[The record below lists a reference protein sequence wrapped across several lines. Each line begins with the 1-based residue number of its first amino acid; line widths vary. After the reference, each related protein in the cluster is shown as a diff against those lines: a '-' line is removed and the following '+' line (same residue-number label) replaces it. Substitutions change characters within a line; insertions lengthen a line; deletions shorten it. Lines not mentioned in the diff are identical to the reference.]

1 MLVSAKEMLEKAREG
16 KYAVG
21 QFNINNLE
29 WTKAILLTAQEN
41 NSPVMRMA
49 KKIVE
54 VDEDLLKGMMT
65 SDIPLYGRDTERKET
80 EPAPKKAATAEPE
93 NISDA
98 PAEREISE
106 QPKSVRN
113 RRKKESGSDYRELF
127 LVNTPSP
134 NRSQTYINRDIYER
148 IKRFLPLI
156 APEVSIASYISN
168 ILGDHIERHWE
179 EINEMYS
186 RELSKPL

>member
-1 MLVSAKEMLEKAREG
+1 
-16 KYAVG
+16 
-21 QFNINNLE
+21 
-29 WTKAILLTAQEN
+29 
-41 NSPVMRMA
+41 MA

-65 SDIPLYGRDTERKET
+65 SDIPLYGRDTE
-80 EPAPKKAATAEPE
+80 PAPKKAATAEPE

-98 PAEREISE
+98 PAAEREVSE

-168 ILGDHIERHWE
+168 ILGDHMERHWE

-186 RELSKPL
+186 QELSKPL

>member
-1 MLVSAKEMLEKAREG
+1 MEG
-16 KYAVG
+16 IRNGRKR
-21 QFNINNLE
+21 NLHR
-29 WTKAILLTAQEN
+29 KKRRQPNRKISLTL
-41 NSPVMRMA
+41 R
-49 KKIVE
+49 
-54 VDEDLLKGMMT
+54 
-65 SDIPLYGRDTERKET
+65 RKER
-80 EPAPKKAATAEPE
+80 
-93 NISDA
+93 S
-98 PAEREISE
+98 RS
-106 QPKSVRN
+106 N
-113 RRKKESGSDYRELF
+113 RSQSGTDEKGKRFGLPGAF

>member
-1 MLVSAKEMLEKAREG
+1 MC
-16 KYAVG
+16 
-21 QFNINNLE
+21 
-29 WTKAILLTAQEN
+29 
-41 NSPVMRMA
+41 MA

-98 PAEREISE
+98 PAEREVSE

-134 NRSQTYINRDIYER
+134 NRSRYLVPTTSSLRSQTYINRDIYER

>member
-1 MLVSAKEMLEKAREG
+1 
-16 KYAVG
+16 
-21 QFNINNLE
+21 
-29 WTKAILLTAQEN
+29 
-41 NSPVMRMA
+41 MRMA

-65 SDIPLYGRDTERKET
+65 SDIPLYGRDTE
-80 EPAPKKAATAEPE
+80 PALKKAATAEPE
-93 NISDA
+93 NISDV
-98 PAEREISE
+98 PAEREVSE
-106 QPKSVRN
+106 QPKSIRN

-168 ILGDHIERHWE
+168 ILGDHIERYWE

-186 RELSKPL
+186 LELSKPL

>member
-1 MLVSAKEMLEKAREG
+1 
-16 KYAVG
+16 
-21 QFNINNLE
+21 
-29 WTKAILLTAQEN
+29 
-41 NSPVMRMA
+41 MA

-127 LVNTPSP
+127 WSIRRVRTVRRPISTGIYTNESNASCRLSRRRSASP
-134 NRSQTYINRDIYER
+134 VTS
-148 IKRFLPLI
+148 
-156 APEVSIASYISN
+156 AIS
-168 ILGDHIERHWE
+168 WVTT
-179 EINEMYS
+179 
-186 RELSKPL
+186 

>member
-1 MLVSAKEMLEKAREG
+1 
-16 KYAVG
+16 
-21 QFNINNLE
+21 
-29 WTKAILLTAQEN
+29 
-41 NSPVMRMA
+41 MRMA

-65 SDIPLYGRDTERKET
+65 SDIPLYGRDTE
-80 EPAPKKAATAEPE
+80 PALKKAATAEPE
-93 NISDA
+93 NISDV
-98 PAEREISE
+98 PAEREVSE
-106 QPKSVRN
+106 QPKSIRN
-113 RRKKESGSDYRELF
+113 RRKKDSGSDYRELF

-168 ILGDHIERHWE
+168 ILGDHIERNWE

-186 RELSKPL
+186 QELSKPL

>member
-1 MLVSAKEMLEKAREG
+1 MG
-16 KYAVG
+16 
-21 QFNINNLE
+21 
-29 WTKAILLTAQEN
+29 
-41 NSPVMRMA
+41 

-80 EPAPKKAATAEPE
+80 EPASKKAAIAEPE
-93 NISDA
+93 DKSDA
-98 PAEREISE
+98 PATEREASE
-106 QPKSVRN
+106 QPKVVKN

-168 ILGDHIERHWE
+168 ILGDHMERHWE

>member
-1 MLVSAKEMLEKAREG
+1 
-16 KYAVG
+16 
-21 QFNINNLE
+21 
-29 WTKAILLTAQEN
+29 
-41 NSPVMRMA
+41 MA

-65 SDIPLYGRDTERKET
+65 SDIPLYGRDTE
-80 EPAPKKAATAEPE
+80 PALKKAATAEPE
-93 NISDA
+93 DKSDA
-98 PAEREISE
+98 PAMEREASE

>member
-1 MLVSAKEMLEKAREG
+1 
-16 KYAVG
+16 
-21 QFNINNLE
+21 
-29 WTKAILLTAQEN
+29 
-41 NSPVMRMA
+41 MA

-65 SDIPLYGRDTERKET
+65 SDIPLYGRDTE
-80 EPAPKKAATAEPE
+80 PAPKKAATAEPE

-98 PAEREISE
+98 PATEREVSE

>member
-1 MLVSAKEMLEKAREG
+1 
-16 KYAVG
+16 
-21 QFNINNLE
+21 
-29 WTKAILLTAQEN
+29 
-41 NSPVMRMA
+41 MRMA

-65 SDIPLYGRDTERKET
+65 SDIPLYGRSMGRKET

-98 PAEREISE
+98 PAEREVTE
-106 QPKSVRN
+106 QPKAVRN
-113 RRKKESGSDYRELF
+113 RRKKESNSDYRELF

-156 APEVSIASYISN
+156 APEISIASYISN
-168 ILGDHIERHWE
+168 ILGDHIERHWD
-179 EINEMYS
+179 EINEMYNQ
-186 RELSKPL
+186 ELSKPL

>member
-1 MLVSAKEMLEKAREG
+1 MEG
-16 KYAVG
+16 IRNGRKL
-21 QFNINNLE
+21 NLHR
-29 WTKAILLTAQEN
+29 KKPQQPNRKISLTL
-41 NSPVMRMA
+41 R
-49 KKIVE
+49 
-54 VDEDLLKGMMT
+54 
-65 SDIPLYGRDTERKET
+65 RKER
-80 EPAPKKAATAEPE
+80 
-93 NISDA
+93 S
-98 PAEREISE
+98 RS
-106 QPKSVRN
+106 N
-113 RRKKESGSDYRELF
+113 RSQSGTDEKKESGSDYRELF

>member
-1 MLVSAKEMLEKAREG
+1 
-16 KYAVG
+16 
-21 QFNINNLE
+21 
-29 WTKAILLTAQEN
+29 
-41 NSPVMRMA
+41 MRMA

-65 SDIPLYGRDTERKET
+65 SDIPLYGRDTE
-80 EPAPKKAATAEPE
+80 PALKKAATAEPE

-98 PAEREISE
+98 PATEREVSE

>member
-1 MLVSAKEMLEKAREG
+1 
-16 KYAVG
+16 
-21 QFNINNLE
+21 
-29 WTKAILLTAQEN
+29 
-41 NSPVMRMA
+41 MRMA

-65 SDIPLYGRDTERKET
+65 SDIPLYGRDTE
-80 EPAPKKAATAEPE
+80 PAPKKAATAEPE

-98 PAEREISE
+98 PATEREVSE

>member
-1 MLVSAKEMLEKAREG
+1 
-16 KYAVG
+16 
-21 QFNINNLE
+21 
-29 WTKAILLTAQEN
+29 
-41 NSPVMRMA
+41 MRMA

-65 SDIPLYGRDTERKET
+65 SDIPLYGRDTE
-80 EPAPKKAATAEPE
+80 PALKKAATAEPE

-98 PAEREISE
+98 PTEREVSE
-106 QPKSVRN
+106 QPKSARS

>member
-1 MLVSAKEMLEKAREG
+1 
-16 KYAVG
+16 
-21 QFNINNLE
+21 
-29 WTKAILLTAQEN
+29 
-41 NSPVMRMA
+41 MRMA

-65 SDIPLYGRDTERKET
+65 SDIPLYGRDMERKET
-80 EPAPKKAATAEPE
+80 EPAPKKAATVEPE
-93 NISDA
+93 NISGA
-98 PAEREISE
+98 PAERGVTE
-106 QPKSVRN
+106 QPKAVRN
-113 RRKKESGSDYRELF
+113 RRKKESNSDYRELF

-168 ILGDHIERHWE
+168 ILGDHIERHWD

-186 RELSKPL
+186 QELSKPL

>member
-1 MLVSAKEMLEKAREG
+1 
-16 KYAVG
+16 
-21 QFNINNLE
+21 
-29 WTKAILLTAQEN
+29 
-41 NSPVMRMA
+41 MA

-65 SDIPLYGRDTERKET
+65 SDIPLYGRDTERKAM

-93 NISDA
+93 DKSDA
-98 PAEREISE
+98 PATEREASE

-113 RRKKESGSDYRELF
+113 RRKKESDSDYRELF

>member
-1 MLVSAKEMLEKAREG
+1 
-16 KYAVG
+16 
-21 QFNINNLE
+21 
-29 WTKAILLTAQEN
+29 
-41 NSPVMRMA
+41 MA

-98 PAEREISE
+98 PAEREVSE

-134 NRSQTYINRDIYER
+134 NRSQTYTN
-148 IKRFLPLI
+148 
-156 APEVSIASYISN
+156 VSNASCRLSRRRSASPVTSAISWVT
-168 ILGDHIERHWE
+168 I
-179 EINEMYS
+179 
-186 RELSKPL
+186 

>member
-1 MLVSAKEMLEKAREG
+1 
-16 KYAVG
+16 
-21 QFNINNLE
+21 
-29 WTKAILLTAQEN
+29 
-41 NSPVMRMA
+41 MA

-98 PAEREISE
+98 PAEREVSE

-134 NRSQTYINRDIYER
+134 NRSQTYQPGYIRTYQT
-148 IKRFLPLI
+148 LPAAYRAGGQHRQLHQQY
-156 APEVSIASYISN
+156 P
-168 ILGDHIERHWE
+168 G
-179 EINEMYS
+179 
-186 RELSKPL
+186 

>member
-1 MLVSAKEMLEKAREG
+1 MEGIRNGRKLNLHRKKPQQPNRKISLTLRRKRGLGATEVS
-16 KYAVG
+16 
-21 QFNINNLE
+21 
-29 WTKAILLTAQEN
+29 QE
-41 NSPVMRMA
+41 P
-49 KKIVE
+49 
-54 VDEDLLKGMMT
+54 T
-65 SDIPLYGRDTERKET
+65 
-80 EPAPKKAATAEPE
+80 
-93 NISDA
+93 
-98 PAEREISE
+98 
-106 QPKSVRN
+106 
-113 RRKKESGSDYRELF
+113 KKESGSDYRELF

>member
-1 MLVSAKEMLEKAREG
+1 
-16 KYAVG
+16 
-21 QFNINNLE
+21 
-29 WTKAILLTAQEN
+29 
-41 NSPVMRMA
+41 MRMA

-65 SDIPLYGRDTERKET
+65 SDIPLYGRDTE
-80 EPAPKKAATAEPE
+80 PASKKAATAEPE

-106 QPKSVRN
+106 QPKSVRS

>member
-1 MLVSAKEMLEKAREG
+1 
-16 KYAVG
+16 
-21 QFNINNLE
+21 
-29 WTKAILLTAQEN
+29 
-41 NSPVMRMA
+41 MA

-113 RRKKESGSDYRELF
+113 RRKKG
-127 LVNTPSP
+127 
-134 NRSQTYINRDIYER
+134 
-148 IKRFLPLI
+148 KRFGLPGAFSGQYAESEPFADLYQ
-156 APEVSIASYISN
+156 PGYIRTN
-168 ILGDHIERHWE
+168 QTLPAAYRAGGQHRQLHQQ
-179 EINEMYS
+179 Y
-186 RELSKPL
+186 PG

>member
-1 MLVSAKEMLEKAREG
+1 
-16 KYAVG
+16 
-21 QFNINNLE
+21 
-29 WTKAILLTAQEN
+29 
-41 NSPVMRMA
+41 MA

-179 EINEMYS
+179 EINEIFLNRCNHGNLFLFQCQDGMLRVSLLSPVDFSVQAADIRLVGGYGKIPS
-186 RELSKPL
+186 QKEREIG

>member
-1 MLVSAKEMLEKAREG
+1 
-16 KYAVG
+16 
-21 QFNINNLE
+21 
-29 WTKAILLTAQEN
+29 
-41 NSPVMRMA
+41 MRMA

-65 SDIPLYGRDTERKET
+65 SDIPLYGRDTE
-80 EPAPKKAATAEPE
+80 PAPKKAATAEPE
-93 NISDA
+93 NISDV
-98 PAEREISE
+98 PAEREVSE

-168 ILGDHIERHWE
+168 ILGDHIERHLE

>member
-1 MLVSAKEMLEKAREG
+1 
-16 KYAVG
+16 
-21 QFNINNLE
+21 
-29 WTKAILLTAQEN
+29 
-41 NSPVMRMA
+41 MA

-127 LVNTPSP
+127 LVRTVRRPISTGIYTNESNASCRLSRRRSASP
-134 NRSQTYINRDIYER
+134 VTS
-148 IKRFLPLI
+148 
-156 APEVSIASYISN
+156 AIS
-168 ILGDHIERHWE
+168 WVTT
-179 EINEMYS
+179 
-186 RELSKPL
+186 